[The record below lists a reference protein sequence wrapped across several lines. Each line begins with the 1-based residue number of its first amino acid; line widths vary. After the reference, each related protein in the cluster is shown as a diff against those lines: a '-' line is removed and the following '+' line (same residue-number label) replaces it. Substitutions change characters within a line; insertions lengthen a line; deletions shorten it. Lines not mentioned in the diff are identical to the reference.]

1 MRTPKRPTINLYA
14 SIAVILAAL
23 ALLPA
28 CSVNVKDHGDD
39 GNSKVDIDTPVGGI
53 HVDENADARDT
64 GIPVY
69 PGARKKADTD
79 DGDKKS
85 ANVNISTFGFGLK
98 VVALEYEA
106 DDSPD
111 KIVAYYQDKLKRF
124 GTVLQC
130 RTSSSSGFKVDD
142 DVPVIGGKKGYV
154 VGGKLKC
161 DDDERGNWVELKS
174 GTTDSQHIVSV
185 HPRGKGADFAI
196 VWVRVRGKEGD
207 I

>member
-85 ANVNISTFGFGLK
+85 ANVTRRCF
-98 VVALEYEA
+98 
-106 DDSPD
+106 P
-111 KIVAYYQDKLKRF
+111 
-124 GTVLQC
+124 
-130 RTSSSSGFKVDD
+130 
-142 DVPVIGGKKGYV
+142 DVPRFYM
-154 VGGKLKC
+154 
-161 DDDERGNWVELKS
+161 DRPETARPRSPS
-174 GTTDSQHIVSV
+174 GWAGSFPMSSTS
-185 HPRGKGADFAI
+185 PMP
-196 VWVRVRGKEGD
+196 
-207 I
+207 

>member
-1 MRTPKRPTINLYA
+1 MHIPKLPVIKCCI
-14 SIAVILAAL
+14 SILVIGTAF

-28 CSVNVKDHGDD
+28 CSVNVKDQDAD
-39 GNSKVDIDTPVGGI
+39 GNSKVDISTPVGGI

-69 PGARKKADTD
+69 PGARRKPKTD

-98 VVALEYEA
+98 VVALEYES
-106 DDSPD
+106 DDPSD
-111 KIVAYYQDKLKRF
+111 KLIAYYQDKLKKY
-124 GTVLQC
+124 GHVLQC
-130 RTSSSSGFKVDD
+130 HTGSSSFNVDD

-154 VGGKLKC
+154 AGGKLKC
-161 DDDERGNWVELKS
+161 DDDESGKWVELKS
-174 GTTDSQHIVSV
+174 GTTDNQHIVSV
-185 HPRGKGADFAI
+185 HPEGKGADFAI